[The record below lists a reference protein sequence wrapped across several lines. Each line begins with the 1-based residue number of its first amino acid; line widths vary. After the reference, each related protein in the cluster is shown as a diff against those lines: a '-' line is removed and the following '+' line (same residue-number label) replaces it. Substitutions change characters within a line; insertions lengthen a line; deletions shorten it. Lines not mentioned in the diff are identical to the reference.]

1 MINFL
6 TSRPFKSV
14 PLALATVFALSL
26 AAGNSHAQS
35 VNDASTS
42 AAKQSGN
49 DRNVVLITTDGLRW
63 EELFRGANPKMYTEV
78 NQVTTPSLL
87 EKKYGTENDENR
99 REKLMPFIWSTVVK
113 HGEIFGN
120 RDVGSKARVT
130 NDKWFSYPG
139 YNELFT
145 GYPDNTIASNRKIP
159 NKNVTVFEW
168 LNNQPDLNGKV
179 VAFGA
184 WDAFPAII
192 NSTRAKLKVDAGHG
206 DPYPRLKD
214 YLKDHK
220 PRVMFLGFGP
230 TDGWAHKG
238 NYKEYLGAAHDVDA
252 SLADLWKTLQADPQ
266 YKDNTTFIFTSDH
279 GRGNSKH
286 SPKAWNSHG
295 KSTPDSDSLYIAIW
309 GPDTP
314 ANGVVKGGEEVT
326 QSQVAATLAQALGYD
341 YNAAQPKA
349 AEPIDGALAGK

>member
-6 TSRPFKSV
+6 TSPTLKSYS
-14 PLALATVFALSL
+14 LALAAVMGLSL
-26 AAGNSHAQS
+26 IPGTSPAQS
-35 VNDASTS
+35 DNTDVTS
-42 AAKQSGN
+42 ASKHN
-49 DRNVVLITTDGLRW
+49 DRNVVLITSDGLRW
-63 EELFRGANPKMYTEV
+63 EEFFRGANPKMYTEV
-78 NQVTTPSLL
+78 NKVTTPSLL
-87 EKKYGTENDENR
+87 KKKYGTEDDKDR
-99 REKLMPFIWSTVVK
+99 REKLLPFIWSTAVK
-113 HGEIFGN
+113 HGEFFGN

-145 GYPDNTIASNRKIP
+145 GHPDNTIASNRKIP
-159 NKNVTVFEW
+159 NKNTTVFEW
-168 LNNQPDLNGKV
+168 LNNQPELKGKV

-184 WDAFPAII
+184 WDAFPAIF
-192 NSTRAKLKVDAGHG
+192 NSPRAKFKVDAGHG

-220 PRVMFLGFGP
+220 PRVIFLGFGK

-238 NYKEYLGAAHDVDA
+238 NYKNYLDAAHHVDSA
-252 SLADLWKTLQADPQ
+252 LADLWKTFQSDPQ
-266 YKDNTTFIFTSDH
+266 YRDNTTFIFTADH

-295 KSTPDSDSLYIAIW
+295 RSTPDSDSLFIAIW

-314 ANGVVKGGEEVT
+314 GNGVVKGGEEVT
-326 QSQVAATLAQALGYD
+326 QSQVAATLAKALGYD
-341 YNAAQPKA
+341 YNASQPKA
-349 AEPIDGALAGK
+349 GEPIEGALAGK